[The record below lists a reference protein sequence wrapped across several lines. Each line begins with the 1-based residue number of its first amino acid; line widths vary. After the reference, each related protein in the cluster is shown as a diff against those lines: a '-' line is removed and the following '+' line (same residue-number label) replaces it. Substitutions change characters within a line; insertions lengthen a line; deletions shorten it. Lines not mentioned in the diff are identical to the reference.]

1 MPKQKGTHRIKGSM
15 GELTYYKDQDG
26 FKVKEKSEIEKSRIQ
41 NDPNFELTRQNG
53 AEFGQAAKSGKLIR
67 MAFRTLLLNTADSRV
82 TSRMTQLAKT
92 VLNTDTTS
100 ARGARIVT
108 KGNLELLEGFE
119 FNIKSPLST
128 CFVAVYSIAADR
140 AAGTLTVSIPS
151 FVPVNKIV
159 SPTGATHCRIVAGGA
174 AIDFVNSTI
183 DSDDKE
189 VYAEIKLDATATQAI
204 TLQHTVTA
212 NTTLPL
218 FVALGIEF
226 FQELNGT
233 LNPMKNGGF
242 NSLTLVKVVK

>member
-1 MPKQKGTHRIKGSM
+1 MAKQKGTHRIKGTM

-41 NDPNFELTRQNG
+41 SDPAFKLTRQNG
-53 AEFGQAAKSGKLIR
+53 MEFGEAAKSGKLIR
-67 MAFRTLLLNTADSRV
+67 MAFRTLLLNTADNRV
-82 TSRMTQLAKT
+82 TSRMTQMAKT
-92 VLNTDTTS
+92 VLNTDAAS
-100 ARGARIVT
+100 ARGERTVT
-108 KGNLELLEGFE
+108 KGNLELLQGFD

-128 CFVAVYSIAADR
+128 CLFATYSIAADR
-140 AAGTLTVSIPS
+140 ATGTLTVSIPS

-174 AIDFVNSTI
+174 AIDFDNSAI

-189 VYAEIKLDATATQAI
+189 VYAELKLDSTPTQAI
-204 TLQHTVTA
+204 TLQHAVTA
-212 NTTLPL
+212 NTTLPI
-218 FVALGIEF
+218 FMVLGIEF

-233 LNPMKNGGF
+233 LWPMQNGAF